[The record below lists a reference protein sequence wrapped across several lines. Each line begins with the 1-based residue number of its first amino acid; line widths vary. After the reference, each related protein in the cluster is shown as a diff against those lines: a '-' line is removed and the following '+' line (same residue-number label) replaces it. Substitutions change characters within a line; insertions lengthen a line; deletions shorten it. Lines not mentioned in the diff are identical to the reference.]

1 MSVSEETQA
10 TQPLV
15 RNKKRQRRNTL
26 MLLTLLFVLLGAAY
40 TAYWF
45 TVLRHHESTDN
56 AYITGNQV
64 IVMSQVS
71 GSVTTVS
78 ADNTD
83 YVTAGSLLVQLDKRD
98 AELALDKAQIGLANS
113 VRQTRQQMVNSR
125 QLQAGIDVRRSE
137 LSRLQNDLKR
147 REVLG
152 AQNVI
157 GKEELQHAREAVVSA
172 KAQLDV
178 ATELFNANKAFI
190 LDTPLNEQPAVKQAA
205 TEVRNAWLA
214 LARTDIRSPVDG
226 YVSRRSVQVGAQI
239 SPSTPLMAV
248 VPAKGMWIDANFKET
263 QLSAMRIGQP
273 VKVITDFYGDDVVF
287 HGTVTGLDM
296 GTGSAFSLLPAQNA
310 SGNWIKVVQRLPVRI
325 SLDPAELEQYP
336 LRIGLSG
343 EVTVDT
349 QNTQGPVLSKNV
361 RTTPA
366 YHTNAL
372 SIDMQPADQMI
383 ADIIKHNA
391 GQ

>member
-10 TQPLV
+10 TKPQV

-26 MLLTLLFVLLGAAY
+26 MLLTLLFILLGAAY

-98 AELALDKAQIGLANS
+98 AELALDKAQISLANS

-125 QLQAGIDVRRSE
+125 QLQAGIEVRRSE

-273 VKVITDFYGDDVVF
+273 VKVITDFYGDDIVF

-349 QNTQGPVLSKNV
+349 QNTQGPVLSQNV

-372 SIDMQPADQMI
+372 SIDMQPADQII

>member
-10 TQPLV
+10 TQPKV

-26 MLLTLLFVLLGAAY
+26 MLLTLLFILLGAAY

-214 LARTDIRSPVDG
+214 LERTDIRSPVDG

>member
-157 GKEELQHAREAVVSA
+157 GKEELQHARESVVSA

>member
-10 TQPLV
+10 TQPKV

-26 MLLTLLFVLLGAAY
+26 MLLTLLFILLGAAY
-40 TAYWF
+40 ATYWF

-64 IVMSQVS
+64 IVMSQVP

-157 GKEELQHAREAVVSA
+157 GKEELQHARESVVSA

-214 LARTDIRSPVDG
+214 LERTDIRSPVDG

-372 SIDMQPADQMI
+372 GIDMQPADQMI

>member
-10 TQPLV
+10 TQPKV

-26 MLLTLLFVLLGAAY
+26 MLLTLLFILLGAAY
-40 TAYWF
+40 ATYWF

-361 RTTPA
+361 RATPA

>member
-10 TQPLV
+10 VQPPV
-15 RNKKRQRRNTL
+15 RNKKRQRRNAL

-40 TAYWF
+40 TVYWF
-45 TVLRHHESTDN
+45 MVLRHHESTDN
-56 AYITGNQV
+56 AYVTGNQV
-64 IVMSQVS
+64 IVMSQVP

-78 ADNTD
+78 VDNTD
-83 YVTAGSLLVQLDKRD
+83 YVTAGTLLVQLDKRD
-98 AELALDKAQIGLANS
+98 AGLALEKAQVALANS
-113 VRQTRQQMVNSR
+113 VRQTHQQMINSR
-125 QLQAGIDVRRSE
+125 QLLAGIEVRRSE
-137 LSRLQNDLKR
+137 LTRLQNDLRR

-178 ATELFNANKAFI
+178 ATEQFNANKAVI
-190 LDTPLNEQPAVKQAA
+190 LDTPLSEQPAVKQAA

-214 LARTDIRSPVDG
+214 LERTDIRSPVDG

-239 SPSTPLMAV
+239 TPATPLMAV
-248 VPAKGMWIDANFKET
+248 VPATGMWIDANFKET

-273 VKVITDFYGDDVVF
+273 AKVITDFYGDNVVF
-287 HGTVTGLDM
+287 TGTVTGLDM

-325 SLDPAELEQYP
+325 ALDPALLEKYP

-343 EVTVDT
+343 DVTVDT
-349 QNTQGPVLSKNV
+349 QNTDGPVLSKSV
-361 RTTPA
+361 RTDPA
-366 YHTNAL
+366 YHTSAL

-383 ADIIKHNA
+383 AEIISRNA

>member
-10 TQPLV
+10 TQPKV

-26 MLLTLLFVLLGAAY
+26 MLLTLLFILLGAAY

-214 LARTDIRSPVDG
+214 LERTDIRSPVDG

-248 VPAKGMWIDANFKET
+248 VPTKGMWIDANFKET

>member
-10 TQPLV
+10 TQPKV

-26 MLLTLLFVLLGAAY
+26 MLLTLLFILLGAAY
-40 TAYWF
+40 TTYWF

-64 IVMSQVS
+64 IVMSQVP

-98 AELALDKAQIGLANS
+98 AELALEKAQTGLANS

-157 GKEELQHAREAVVSA
+157 GKEELQHARESVVSA

-205 TEVRNAWLA
+205 TEVRNTWLA
-214 LARTDIRSPVDG
+214 LERTDIRSPVDG

-273 VKVITDFYGDDVVF
+273 VKVITDFYGDDVAF

>member
-10 TQPLV
+10 TQPKV

-26 MLLTLLFVLLGAAY
+26 MLLTLLFILLGAAY
-40 TAYWF
+40 ATYWF

>member
-10 TQPLV
+10 TQPKV

-26 MLLTLLFVLLGAAY
+26 MLLTLLFILLGAAY

>member
-10 TQPLV
+10 VQPPV
-15 RNKKRQRRNTL
+15 RNKKRQRRNAL

-40 TAYWF
+40 TVYWF
-45 TVLRHHESTDN
+45 MVLRHHESTDN
-56 AYITGNQV
+56 AYVTGNQV
-64 IVMSQVS
+64 IVMSQVP

-78 ADNTD
+78 VDNTD
-83 YVTAGSLLVQLDKRD
+83 YVTAGTLLVQLDKRD
-98 AELALDKAQIGLANS
+98 AGLALEKAQVALANS
-113 VRQTRQQMVNSR
+113 VRQTHQQMINSR
-125 QLQAGIDVRRSE
+125 QLLAGIEVRRSE
-137 LSRLQNDLKR
+137 LTRLQNDLRR

-178 ATELFNANKAFI
+178 ATEQFNANKAVI
-190 LDTPLNEQPAVKQAA
+190 LDTPLSEQPAVKQAA

-214 LARTDIRSPVDG
+214 LERTDIRSPVDG

-239 SPSTPLMAV
+239 TPATPLMAV
-248 VPAKGMWIDANFKET
+248 VPATGMWIDANFKET
-263 QLSAMRIGQP
+263 QLSTMRIGQP
-273 VKVITDFYGDDVVF
+273 AKVVTDFYGDKVVF
-287 HGTVTGLDM
+287 TGTVTGLDM

-325 SLDPAELEQYP
+325 ALDPAQLEKYP

-343 EVTVDT
+343 DVTVDT
-349 QNTQGPVLSKNV
+349 QNTDGPVLSKSV
-361 RTTPA
+361 RTDPV
-366 YHTNAL
+366 YHTSAL

-383 ADIIKHNA
+383 AEIISRNA

>member
-10 TQPLV
+10 TQPKV

-26 MLLTLLFVLLGAAY
+26 MLLTLLFILLGAAY
-40 TAYWF
+40 ATYWF

-64 IVMSQVS
+64 IVMSQVP

-98 AELALDKAQIGLANS
+98 AELALEKAQTGLANS

-157 GKEELQHAREAVVSA
+157 GKEELQHARESVVSA

-205 TEVRNAWLA
+205 TEVRNTWLA
-214 LARTDIRSPVDG
+214 LERTDIRSPVDG

>member
-10 TQPLV
+10 TQPKV

-26 MLLTLLFVLLGAAY
+26 MLLTLLFILLGAAY

-83 YVTAGSLLVQLDKRD
+83 YVSAGSLLVQLDKRD

>member
-10 TQPLV
+10 TQPKV

-26 MLLTLLFVLLGAAY
+26 MLLTLLFILLGAAY
-40 TAYWF
+40 TTYWF

-64 IVMSQVS
+64 IVMSQVP

-98 AELALDKAQIGLANS
+98 AELALEKAQTGLANS

-157 GKEELQHAREAVVSA
+157 GKEELQHARESVVSA

-205 TEVRNAWLA
+205 TEVRNTWLA
-214 LARTDIRSPVDG
+214 LERTDIRSPVDG